1 MMSVLQALEL
11 TKIYGGKAADAAVTA
26 LDHVTFAVEP
36 GEFVGIMGPSGSGK
50 STLLQL
56 IGTID
61 APTSGELLMAGAP
74 LKGLKGEALARFRR
88 TKLGFIF
95 QEYNLLD
102 SLTLRENILV
112 TLALEKVDPAEMARR
127 VEAVGAR
134 LGIVEVLDRYPYE
147 VSGGQRQR
155 AAAARALIHNPALIL
170 ADEPTGALDSKA
182 AKALMASLQSLNQQ
196 DGATILMV
204 THDALSASYCS
215 RILFLKDGKIWN
227 ELRSGGDRRSSFYQE
242 ILDVV
247 AAMGG
252 ETLEPAHPRR

>member
-1 MMSVLQALEL
+1 MSVLQAIDL
-11 TKIYGGKAADAAVTA
+11 TKIYGGNAAALTA
-26 LDHVTFAVEP
+26 LDHLSFAVEP

-56 IGTID
+56 LGTID
-61 APTSGELLMAGAP
+61 LPTSGQILMQGAP
-74 LKGLKGEALARFRR
+74 LKGLKGESLARFRR
-88 TKLGFIF
+88 QKLGFIF

-112 TLALEKVDPAEMARR
+112 TLALERVNPTEMARR

-134 LGIVEVLDRYPYE
+134 LGISEVLERYPYE

-170 ADEPTGALDSKA
+170 ADEPTGALDSKS
-182 AKALMASLQSLNQQ
+182 AKALMASIQELNQQ

-204 THDALSASYCS
+204 THDPLTASYCS
-215 RILFLKDGKIWN
+215 RILFLKDGRIWN
-227 ELRSGGDRRSSFYQE
+227 ELRSGGDRGSFYQE

-252 ETLEPAHPRR
+252 DALEPAPLRR